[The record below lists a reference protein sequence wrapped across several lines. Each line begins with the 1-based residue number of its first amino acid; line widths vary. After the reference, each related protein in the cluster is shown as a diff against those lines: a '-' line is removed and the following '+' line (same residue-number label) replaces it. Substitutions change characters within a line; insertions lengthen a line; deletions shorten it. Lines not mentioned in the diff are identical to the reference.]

1 MVFLTGPPL
10 NFLSTK
16 SLYDCLHF
24 EKFQVSLHGI
34 LYLEN
39 LGGVH
44 LKKDNPVEVSRDVLE
59 VSRDVLEVSRDVLEV
74 SRDALEVSR
83 DML

>member
-1 MVFLTGPPL
+1 MTCYRVVFQTGPPL

-24 EKFQVSLHGI
+24 EKFQASLPGI

-39 LGGVH
+39 LGGVQ

-59 VSRDVLEVSRDVLEV
+59 VSRDVLEVSRD
-74 SRDALEVSR
+74 ALEVSC